1 MTTVET
7 TPMRQRAPRGSRTV
21 SQAFFAALDAIPE
34 ARRQEVAKAA
44 QAAIREELKSK
55 LRKQVATRRR
65 VSDDR

>member
-1 MTTVET
+1 MNVVDT

-34 ARRQEVAKAA
+34 GRRKEVAKAA

-55 LRKQVATRRR
+55 LRKPVVTRRR
-65 VSDDR
+65 LVSDR